1 MKKSILTMLFVF
13 FLFSIAIS
21 QDASEEKKKR
31 IYVDGVYM
39 TLIET
44 PGYYKETSFN
54 DTYWNFDSDWK
65 WGIIYIPDGKQIK
78 NLAFR
83 YNLTRDRFEAHKDY
97 DEAIYIVNPDSIE
110 NDRPYAAYLLATNYS
125 VLINPSKYL
134 KIYNEIGIGIMGPA
148 AGGRQVQTFVHTV
161 IGSSLPNGWEFQL
174 RNAFLIDYQFR
185 IEKGFFNDWIAR
197 HFIPFAKIR
206 VGTLTDRIGIGLM
219 TKFGNTYKSLGE
231 VADGK
236 NLHKRFIWEW
246 VFEANLHGV
255 FYDAT
260 LQGGLFN
267 GNEVIKLKKQDTISR
282 QYQLRM
288 GVNLYYRSFYVR
300 YMVKFNSQNFSSGVI
315 HRYGGVNIGVSF

>member
-1 MKKSILTMLFVF
+1 MTIRTYVSFIFFTLLSQLTLGQRTEN
-13 FLFSIAIS
+13 AIS
-21 QDASEEKKKR
+21 FNQKTNRLVLEVENDVLFKSDHYYTAGLALSYTNRNLRK
-31 IYVDGVYM
+31 
-39 TLIET
+39 TPAQLILKQKSPESFTFTGFGFEQRMYT
-44 PGYYKETSFN
+44 PYS
-54 DTYWNFDSDWK
+54 
-65 WGIIYIPDGKQIK
+65 
-78 NLAFR
+78 
-83 YNLTRDRFEAHKDY
+83 
-97 DEAIYIVNPDSIE
+97 IVNPDSIE

-288 GVNLYYRSFYVR
+288 GVNLYYRSFYIR
-300 YMVKFNSQNFSSGVI
+300 YMVKFNSQDFSSGVI

>member
-1 MKKSILTMLFVF
+1 MSFIFFTLLSQLTLGQRTEN
-13 FLFSIAIS
+13 AIS
-21 QDASEEKKKR
+21 FNQKTNRLVLEVENDVLFKSDHYYTAGLALSYTNRNLRK
-31 IYVDGVYM
+31 
-39 TLIET
+39 TPAQLILKQKSPESFTFTGFGFEQRMYT
-44 PGYYKETSFN
+44 PYS
-54 DTYWNFDSDWK
+54 
-65 WGIIYIPDGKQIK
+65 
-78 NLAFR
+78 
-83 YNLTRDRFEAHKDY
+83 
-97 DEAIYIVNPDSIE
+97 IVNPDSIE

-148 AGGRQVQTFVHTV
+148 AGGKQVQSFVHEI

-185 IEKGFFNDWIAR
+185 IEKGFFNDWIAS

-219 TKFGNTYKSLGE
+219 TKFGNTYKFLGE

-236 NLHKRFIWEW
+236 NLHKHFIWEW

-288 GVNLYYRSFYVR
+288 GVNLYYRSFYIR
-300 YMVKFNSQNFSSGVI
+300 YMVKFNSQDFSSGVI